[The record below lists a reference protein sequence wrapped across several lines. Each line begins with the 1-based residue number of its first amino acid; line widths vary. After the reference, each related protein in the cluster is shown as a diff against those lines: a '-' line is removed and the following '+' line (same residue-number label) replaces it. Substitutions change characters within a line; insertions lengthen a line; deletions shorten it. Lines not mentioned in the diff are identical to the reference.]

1 VFPERKMR
9 MSTEFELL
17 ADGIGV
23 GRPPA
28 GWVAIVDMPVLI
40 LVGVTGVGKSTAV
53 DALRTRWGEISLLP
67 NRRKIADLLVIPT
80 VQGWDGDPPTTV
92 TDRRR
97 RFDYTGRYRQRHP
110 GGLAHAFSRLVLQRR
125 PAVPGRGAVTIFD
138 GLRGADEVSFA
149 AQSLP
154 LARFAVLNAPDV
166 VRVERLLQRQD
177 AFDQVSE
184 NSGGQRSVPSGQ
196 RSVPSGQR
204 PVPSGQRPVPSGQR
218 PVPSGQRPVPSDDTP
233 DATRHCSSASDGGFR
248 WEEVA
253 EGQDLFTREEQDH
266 LAALVSRG
274 EVDGAELAAK
284 IAIVAAE
291 RRNYDPYAAV
301 EILRAAALDRT
312 VVVDTTTHSPTE
324 VAAKLE
330 RLLAN

>member
-1 VFPERKMR
+1 M
-9 MSTEFELL
+9 T
-17 ADGIGV
+17 
-23 GRPPA
+23 
-28 GWVAIVDMPVLI
+28 
-40 LVGVTGVGKSTAV
+40 
-53 DALRTRWGEISLLP
+53 TR
-67 NRRKIADLLVIPT
+67 
-80 VQGWDGDPPTTV
+80 
-92 TDRRR
+92 
-97 RFDYTGRYRQRHP
+97 
-110 GGLAHAFSRLVLQRR
+110 
-125 PAVPGRGAVTIFD
+125 
-138 GLRGADEVSFA
+138 
-149 AQSLP
+149 
-154 LARFAVLNAPDV
+154 
-166 VRVERLLQRQD
+166 
-177 AFDQVSE
+177 
-184 NSGGQRSVPSGQ
+184 
-196 RSVPSGQR
+196 
-204 PVPSGQRPVPSGQR
+204 
-218 PVPSGQRPVPSDDTP
+218 P

-291 RRNYDPYAAV
+291 RRNYDPHAAV

>member
-1 VFPERKMR
+1 MRYRYADCGGWPRVFPERKMR

-17 ADGIGV
+17 ADGLGV

-80 VQGWDGDPPTTV
+80 VQGWDGDPPTVV

-184 NSGGQRSVPSGQ
+184 NSGGQRSVA
-196 RSVPSGQR
+196 
-204 PVPSGQRPVPSGQR
+204 
-218 PVPSGQRPVPSDDTP
+218 SGQRPVPSDDTP

-253 EGQDLFTREEQDH
+253 EGQDLFTGEEQDH

-291 RRNYDPYAAV
+291 RHNYDPYAAV
-301 EILRAAALDRT
+301 EILRAAAFDRT

>member
-1 VFPERKMR
+1 

-17 ADGIGV
+17 ADGLGI
-23 GRPPA
+23 GRPPP

-40 LVGVTGVGKSTAV
+40 LVGLTGVGKSTTV
-53 DALRTRWGEISLLP
+53 DALRAHWGEISLLP

-80 VQGWDGDPPTTV
+80 VQGWDGDPPAAV

-97 RFDYTGRYRQRHP
+97 RFDYTGRYRQRYP

-125 PAVPGRGAVTIFD
+125 PAGPGRGALTVFD
-138 GLRGADEVSFA
+138 GLRGADEVTFA

-177 AFDQVSE
+177 AFDQVSA
-184 NSGGQRSVPSGQ
+184 NAGGQRPGP
-196 RSVPSGQR
+196 RDG
-204 PVPSGQRPVPSGQR
+204 
-218 PVPSGQRPVPSDDTP
+218 TP
-233 DATRHCSSASDGGFR
+233 NATRHSSSDSDGGFR
-248 WEEVA
+248 WKEVA
-253 EGQDLFTREEQDH
+253 EGRELFTHEEQAY

-291 RRNYDPYAAV
+291 RRNYDSHAAV
-301 EILRAAALDRT
+301 EILRAAALERT
-312 VVVDTTTHSPTE
+312 VVVDTTAHAPAE

-330 RLLAN
+330 RIAAN

>member
-1 VFPERKMR
+1 

-17 ADGIGV
+17 ADGLGI
-23 GRPPA
+23 GRPPP

-40 LVGVTGVGKSTAV
+40 LVGLTGVGKSTTV
-53 DALRTRWGEISLLP
+53 DALRSHWGEISLLP

-80 VQGWDGDPPTTV
+80 VQGWDGDPPAAV

-97 RFDYTGRYRQRHP
+97 RFDYTGRYRQRYP

-125 PAVPGRGAVTIFD
+125 PAGPGRGALTVFD
-138 GLRGADEVSFA
+138 GLRGADEVTFA

-177 AFDQVSE
+177 AFDQVSA
-184 NSGGQRSVPSGQ
+184 NAGGQRPG
-196 RSVPSGQR
+196 
-204 PVPSGQRPVPSGQR
+204 
-218 PVPSGQRPVPSDDTP
+218 PSDGTP
-233 DATRHCSSASDGGFR
+233 NATRHSSSDSDGGFR
-248 WEEVA
+248 WKEVA
-253 EGQDLFTREEQDH
+253 EGRELFTHEEQAY

-291 RRNYDPYAAV
+291 RRNYDSHAAV
-301 EILRAAALDRT
+301 EILRAAALERT
-312 VVVDTTTHSPTE
+312 VVVDTTAHAPAE

-330 RLLAN
+330 RIAAN

>member
-1 VFPERKMR
+1 

-17 ADGIGV
+17 ADGLGI
-23 GRPPA
+23 GRPPP

-40 LVGVTGVGKSTAV
+40 LVGVTGVGKSTTV
-53 DALRTRWGEISLLP
+53 DALRARWGEISLLP
-67 NRRKIADLLVIPT
+67 NRRKLADLLVIPT
-80 VQGWDGDPPTTV
+80 VQGWDGDPPTAV

-97 RFDYTGRYRQRHP
+97 RFDYTGRYRQRHS
-110 GGLAHAFSRLVLQRR
+110 GGLAHAFSRLVLQRQ
-125 PAVPGRGAVTIFD
+125 PAGPDRGVLNVFD
-138 GLRGADEVSFA
+138 GLRGADEVTFA

-177 AFDQVSE
+177 AFDQV
-184 NSGGQRSVPSGQ
+184 NVNAGGQRPG
-196 RSVPSGQR
+196 
-204 PVPSGQRPVPSGQR
+204 
-218 PVPSGQRPVPSDDTP
+218 PSDGTP
-233 DATRHCSSASDGGFR
+233 HATRHSAADSGVGFR

-253 EGQDLFTREEQDH
+253 EGGELFTDEEQAH
-266 LAALVSRG
+266 LAALVTRG

-291 RRNYDPYAAV
+291 RRNYDPHAAV
-301 EILRAAALDRT
+301 EILRAAAPDRT
-312 VVVDTTTHSPTE
+312 VVVDTTAHSPVE

-330 RLLAN
+330 RIAAN

>member
-1 VFPERKMR
+1 MRYRYADCGGWPRVFPERKMR

-17 ADGIGV
+17 ADGLGV

-53 DALRTRWGEISLLP
+53 DALRARWGEISLLP

-196 RSVPSGQR
+196 R
-204 PVPSGQRPVPSGQR
+204 

-248 WEEVA
+248 WVEVA

-301 EILRAAALDRT
+301 EILCAAALDRT

>member
-1 VFPERKMR
+1 

-17 ADGIGV
+17 ADGLGI
-23 GRPPA
+23 GRPPP

-40 LVGVTGVGKSTAV
+40 LVGVTGVGKSTTV
-53 DALRTRWGEISLLP
+53 DALRSHWGEISLLP

-80 VQGWDGDPPTTV
+80 VQSWDGDPPAAV

-97 RFDYTGRYRQRHP
+97 RFDYTGRYRQRYP

-125 PAVPGRGAVTIFD
+125 PAGPGRGALTVFD
-138 GLRGADEVSFA
+138 GLRGADEVTFA

-177 AFDQVSE
+177 AFDQVSA
-184 NSGGQRSVPSGQ
+184 NAGGQRPG
-196 RSVPSGQR
+196 
-204 PVPSGQRPVPSGQR
+204 
-218 PVPSGQRPVPSDDTP
+218 PSDGTP

-291 RRNYDPYAAV
+291 RRNYDPHAAV

-312 VVVDTTTHSPTE
+312 VVVDTTTHAPAE
-324 VAAKLE
+324 VAAKLQ
-330 RLLAN
+330 RIAAN

>member
-1 VFPERKMR
+1 

-80 VQGWDGDPPTTV
+80 VQGWDGDPPTVV

-149 AQSLP
+149 VQSLP

-184 NSGGQRSVPSGQ
+184 NSGGQRSVA
-196 RSVPSGQR
+196 
-204 PVPSGQRPVPSGQR
+204 
-218 PVPSGQRPVPSDDTP
+218 SGQRPVPSDDTP

-291 RRNYDPYAAV
+291 RRNYDPHAAV